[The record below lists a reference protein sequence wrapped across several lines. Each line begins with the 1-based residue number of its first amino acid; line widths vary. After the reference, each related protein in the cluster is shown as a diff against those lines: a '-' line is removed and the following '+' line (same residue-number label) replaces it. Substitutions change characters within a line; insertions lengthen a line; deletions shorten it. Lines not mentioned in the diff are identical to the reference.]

1 MGGERVIFVSDV
13 HLTPTRPDV
22 FEAFCRFL
30 EAEADG
36 AKALYIL
43 GDLFD
48 FWIGKK
54 QLRIPGYEEVFRRLR
69 ALGER
74 GTRVLFLQGNRD
86 YALADPFAAAQGI
99 EMLPDVAEV
108 ELPGKRVLL
117 THGDLLCT
125 RDYRYH
131 RMRRVIRSRFGRAV
145 LKGLPLRAAIGV
157 AGGFRGASNREIR
170 GKPAYVLEPDYREA
184 RTWLERGYDALVFG
198 HVHKGEHY
206 RVRLDDRDADVFIL
220 GSWEDRPNFVLFD
233 GENLALHSYDPG
245 TPNSL

>member
-1 MGGERVIFVSDV
+1 MGGERVLFVSDV

-30 EAEADG
+30 DVEAAG
-36 AKALYIL
+36 AKALYVL

-48 FWIGKK
+48 FFIGEK
-54 QLRIPGYEEVFRRLR
+54 QLRLPAYEEVFRRLEGL
-69 ALGER
+69 AEA
-74 GTRVLFLQGNRD
+74 GTRVLFQQGNRD
-86 YALADPFAAAQGI
+86 YALDDPFAASRGI
-99 EMLPDVAEV
+99 ELLPDVAET
-108 ELPGKRVLL
+108 ELGGRRVVL

-145 LKGLPLRAAIGV
+145 LRGLPLRAAIRV

-170 GKPAYVLEPDYREA
+170 RKPAYVLEPDYAEA
-184 RTWLERGYDALVFG
+184 KAWLEKGYDVLIFG

-206 RVRLDDRDADVFIL
+206 RVQLPDREAEVFIL
-220 GSWEDRPNFVLFD
+220 GSWEDLPNLLVFD
-233 GENLALHSYDPG
+233 GENLALLPWDGP
-245 TPNSL
+245 PNSL